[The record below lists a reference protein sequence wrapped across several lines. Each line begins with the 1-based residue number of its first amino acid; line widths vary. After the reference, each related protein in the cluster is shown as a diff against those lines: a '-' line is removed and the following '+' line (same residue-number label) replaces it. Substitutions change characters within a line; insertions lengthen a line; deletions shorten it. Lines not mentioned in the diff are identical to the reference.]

1 MSGLTALKLVQAK
14 REKGMSPQHARRQK
28 LSAKLTEQIELAKAE
43 QSGTE
48 FSPVRIRTVR
58 DEATGQSRRVEVP
71 KRLKP
76 WWWTDD
82 KGKLCITV
90 RYGART
96 LEIVEGKNAIE
107 TDSIADV
114 IASLQVIQ
122 SAVDAGELDRRIDAA
137 MAQVKAGLAKEP
149 ETRGRSTLKLP
160 SKSA

>member
-1 MSGLTALKLVQAK
+1 M
-14 REKGMSPQHARRQK
+14 
-28 LSAKLTEQIELAKAE
+28 
-43 QSGTE
+43 
-48 FSPVRIRTVR
+48 
-58 DEATGQSRRVEVP
+58 P

-114 IASLQVIQ
+114 IASLQVIL
-122 SAVDAGELDRRIDAA
+122 SAVDAGELDRRIDAV
-137 MAQVKAGLAKEP
+137 MAQVKGGLAKQP
-149 ETRGRSTLKLP
+149 APSARLTLKLP
-160 SKSA
+160 GKSA